1 MRSLPSVDGCG
12 IVPVS
17 EPARRI
23 RRPRAGALLVGAGI
37 LVLVGLAAFVSIA
50 VGYRHSFT
58 ASDMPIGDLVE
69 ATVMLSPVL
78 ILGLLLLGYGHRLM
92 RKG

>member
-1 MRSLPSVDGCG
+1 MPSLPSDGGCG

-17 EPARRI
+17 EPDGRT
-23 RRPRAGALLVGAGI
+23 RRPLTGAILVGAGI
-37 LVLVGLAAFVSIA
+37 LVLAGLAAFVSIA

-58 ASDMPIGDLVE
+58 ASDMPFGDLVE
-69 ATVMLSPVL
+69 ATVMLSPIL